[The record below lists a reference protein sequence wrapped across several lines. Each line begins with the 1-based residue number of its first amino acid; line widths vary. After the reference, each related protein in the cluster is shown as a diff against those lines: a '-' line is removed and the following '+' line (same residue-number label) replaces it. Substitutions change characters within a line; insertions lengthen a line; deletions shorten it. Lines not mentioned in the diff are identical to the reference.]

1 MPMSLENVFLFL
13 EEFSRSPVIQLVIA
27 FSTIWAVLV
36 AARSAKLA
44 ARANREAAKIGEES
58 VRIGKENTAHN
69 AAMLAQSDRH
79 NRLSV
84 RPVLIKF
91 NSFEIEDGGVS
102 FVTGIRNSGMGPAV
116 IRSIKFFHKGAE
128 VTAPIWSDAPLEVAK
143 LCLADINLRWW
154 SRRHGSLGKGSA
166 LIVGKESVLLEVFF
180 PFEQKQGDRTSKKTA
195 DYIKKI
201 VDDASTES
209 GYEVVFTSVYGDEQF
224 DPLKA

>member
-1 MPMSLENVFLFL
+1 MFACFWKN
-13 EEFSRSPVIQLVIA
+13 
-27 FSTIWAVLV
+27 
-36 AARSAKLA
+36 LA
-44 ARANREAAKIGEES
+44 ARRSSSWSSPSPQFGRCLSRPVQPALRPVPIAKQQKIGEES
-58 VRIGKENTAHN
+58 VRIGKENTTHN

-91 NSFEIEDGGVS
+91 NSFDIEDGGVS

-116 IRSIKFFHKGAE
+116 IRYIKFFHKGEE
-128 VTAPIWSDAPLEVAK
+128 VTAPIWSDAPLEVVK
-143 LCLADINLRWW
+143 LCLANVNLRWW
-154 SRRHGSLGKGSA
+154 ARRHGSLGKGSA

-201 VDDASTES
+201 VDEASAES

-224 DPLKA
+224 DPLRT